1 MPAFPDPSTFRDLI
15 RLARDEDLADGG
27 AVSADVT
34 SRLLVG
40 EGTVGVG
47 TFVQRGPG
55 VICGLPL
62 IEHVA
67 AAFDERLRVEPIPGF
82 HFEILEGRFNDSA
95 AMPLVRVRGPMRSL
109 LAFERTALNFL
120 GHLGGIA
127 TLTHQFARRCEGT
140 AAKIYDT
147 RKTLPGMRSLA
158 KYAVRCGGGMNHRAG
173 LHDMVLAK
181 DNHLA
186 GVAVRDLADFL
197 RRVLRDAPAG
207 VPVEVEV
214 DTTDQLREV
223 LAVDGLDVVLLDNMD
238 CPQMERAVALRQE
251 LRPDP
256 SNRPALEASGGVTLQ
271 TVREIAR
278 TGVERVAVG
287 AITHSAPALDVALD
301 VEPE

>member
-1 MPAFPDPSTFRDLI
+1 MPDFPDPSTFRDLI
-15 RLARDEDLADGG
+15 RLARDEDLGG
-27 AVSADVT
+27 PSIANDVT
-34 SRLLVG
+34 SRLLVD
-40 EGTVGVG
+40 ERQVGVG

-55 VICGLPL
+55 VTCGLP
-62 IEHVA
+62 IVEHVA

-82 HFEILEGRFNDSA
+82 HFEVLEGRYNDSA

-120 GHLGGIA
+120 GHLGGVA

-140 AAKIYDT
+140 AAKVYDT
-147 RKTLPGMRSLA
+147 RKTLPGMRALD
-158 KYAVRCGGGMNHRAG
+158 KYAVACGGGENHRGG

-186 GVAVRDLADFL
+186 GVPARDLADFL
-197 RRVLRDAPAG
+197 RQTLKSVPAG
-207 VPVEVEV
+207 TPVEVEV
-214 DTTDQLREV
+214 DTLDQLREV
-223 LAVDGLDVVLLDNMD
+223 LAVDGIDVVLLDNMD
-238 CPQMERAVALRQE
+238 CPSMERAVALRAE

-256 SNRPALEASGGVTLQ
+256 RDRPAFEASGGVTLQ